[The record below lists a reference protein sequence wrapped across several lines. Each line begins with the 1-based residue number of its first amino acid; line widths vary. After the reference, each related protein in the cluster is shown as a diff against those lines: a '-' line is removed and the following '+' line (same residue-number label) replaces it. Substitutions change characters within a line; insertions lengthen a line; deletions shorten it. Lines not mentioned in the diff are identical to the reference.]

1 MVNAKRKFKS
11 NFFELDLLKIK
22 DTEEEKIYSILTESV
37 EKYDEYDDE
46 AKEFLLE
53 IIKGAIMI
61 FRRDCNPLDSILML
75 ESHFETSAKAKI
87 LYNIPDR
94 LSEFLEKLLTYT
106 EMIDEEYPRIYDHI
120 I

>member
-1 MVNAKRKFKS
+1 MAKKKFKS

-75 ESHFETSAKAKI
+75 EKSF
-87 LYNIPDR
+87 
-94 LSEFLEKLLTYT
+94 
-106 EMIDEEYPRIYDHI
+106 
-120 I
+120 

>member
-1 MVNAKRKFKS
+1 MVNAKKKFKS

-75 ESHFETSAKAKI
+75 ESHFET
-87 LYNIPDR
+87 
-94 LSEFLEKLLTYT
+94 LSVKML
-106 EMIDEEYPRIYDHI
+106 
-120 I
+120 

>member
-1 MVNAKRKFKS
+1 MTNTKKKFRA

-22 DTEEEKIYSILTESV
+22 DMEEEKIHRILTQSV

-75 ESHFETSAKAKI
+75 ESHFEPSAKAKI
-87 LYNIPDR
+87 LYNIPD
-94 LSEFLEKLLTYT
+94 KLG
-106 EMIDEEYPRIYDHI
+106 
-120 I
+120 